1 MFSLSTMSR
10 DIAALREEVEGEEMT
25 LSAAK
30 DSLRF
35 VLQHPDGC
43 GLEEL
48 MMEMPALIKKLKKLE
63 GDAYWEACMIDLLT
77 KIIRELGFLPTIRPG
92 DVTKDLFLSNEAV
105 GKLEGNVVDIFGLLQ
120 RKAPLALHSH
130 KRRRV
135 PVSTSDRTWSVRFIA
150 LLGRMAIVGD
160 ATVAWTAVESRVRGW
175 IRGSLPLLFSYEVNA
190 GLALAALDILDSAKE
205 QDPVVG
211 HVVVTGLTPRAV
223 VQLLQT
229 TG

>member
-1 MFSLSTMSR
+1 MSG
-10 DIAALREEVEGEEMT
+10 DIVALREDVEGEEMT

-43 GLEEL
+43 GLEGL
-48 MMEMPALIKKLKKLE
+48 MMEMPALLKKLE
-63 GDAYWEACMIDLLT
+63 GDTYWEACMIDLLT
-77 KIIRELGFLPTIRPG
+77 KMIHELGFLPTIRAG
-92 DVTKDLFLSNEAV
+92 DLTKDLFLSNEAV
-105 GKLEGNVVDIFGLLQ
+105 DKLEGNVVDIFALLQ
-120 RKAPLALHSH
+120 GKAPLAPHSH

-135 PVSTSDRTWSVRFIA
+135 RVSTSDRTWSVRLIA
-150 LLGRMAIVGD
+150 LLGRMAIIGE

-175 IRGSLPLLFSYEVNA
+175 IRSSLPLLFSYEVTA
-190 GLALAALDILDSAKE
+190 GLALVGLDILDSAKA

-211 HVVVTGLTPRAV
+211 HVVVTGLTPQYV
-223 VQLLQT
+223 VQLLKT